1 MFVDT
6 AKIQLRAGSGGN
18 GCVSFR
24 REKYVAAG
32 GPDGGDGGRGGDIV
46 FVTDDNLA
54 TLADFRYRRVYRA
67 ENGADGGHR
76 RCSGRSGRE
85 LVIRVPRGTV
95 IRDAADGRVLRD
107 MTGDAPFVAAKG
119 GRGGW
124 GNVHF
129 ATPTRQ
135 IPRFAKPGMPGEEL
149 EVRLELKL
157 LADVGLLG
165 CPNVGKSTILS
176 RVSEAKPE
184 IGNYPFTTLTPVLG
198 VVRVEEGSSFVM
210 ADIPGLIEGAAHGAG
225 LGDEFLR
232 HVDRCRLL
240 VHVVDVAGSE
250 GRDPIADFEAICGEL
265 RTYGGGL
272 EQKLQIVAGNK
283 TDIADDAAVARFRSH
298 VEGKG
303 YRFLPVSAATGKGL
317 RELVTA
323 CAAELANLPPMKTYQ
338 PEAAL
343 PVYRPADPHEV
354 TVANHD
360 GVYFVEGRWLLN
372 LMRAINPDDE
382 ESMRYFQRVLRSS
395 GVIDQLERAGIREG
409 DTVSIYDVEF
419 DYVR

>member
-6 AKIQLRAGSGGN
+6 AKIRLLAGSGGN
-18 GCVSFR
+18 GCVSFH

-32 GPDGGDGGRGGDIV
+32 GPDGGDGGRGGDIIFEV
-46 FVTDDNLA
+46 DDNLA
-54 TLADFRYRRVYRA
+54 TLADFRYKRIYRA
-67 ENGADGGHR
+67 ENGADGGNR
-76 RCSGRSGRE
+76 RCTGRSGRA
-85 LVIRVPRGTV
+85 LTIRVPRGTV
-95 IRDAADGRVLRD
+95 IKEAAGSRVLHD
-107 MTGDAPFVAAKG
+107 MSDDEPFVAVRG
-119 GRGGW
+119 GKGGW

-135 IPRFAKPGMPGEEL
+135 IPRFAKPGIPGEEL

-176 RVSEAKPE
+176 RVSEAKPA
-184 IGNYPFTTLTPVLG
+184 IGNYHFTTLSPVLG

-210 ADIPGLIEGAAHGAG
+210 ADIPGLIEGAAQGAG

-250 GRDPIADFEAICGEL
+250 GRDPIEDFETINGEL
-265 RTYGGGL
+265 KNYGGGL
-272 EQKLQIVAGNK
+272 EHKPQIVAGNK
-283 TDIADDAAVARFRSH
+283 TDIADPAAVERFRTY

-303 YRFLPVSAATGKGL
+303 LRFFPVSAAAGQGL
-317 RELVTA
+317 RELVGA
-323 CAAELANLPPMKTYQ
+323 CAGELHKLPPIKIYK
-338 PEAAL
+338 PEPASAA
-343 PVYRPADPHEV
+343 YRPADPHEV
-354 TVANHD
+354 TVTAHD

-372 LMRAINPDDE
+372 LMRTVDPDDS
-382 ESMRYFQRVLRSS
+382 ESMGYFQRVLRGS
-395 GVIDQLERAGIREG
+395 GVIDRLVQAGIQSG

-419 DYVR
+419 EYVP